1 MFAWSAYFKSDE
13 RWEHSQE
20 TVDDIYVAV
29 KWATFVNDLTSK
41 NLISA
46 STSPTAASKTIT
58 QPRERERE
66 RERDRETNRETE
78 GQTETQRDR
87 QTDRQ
92 TETETDRQ
100 TERQAQRERE
110 GERETSNL
118 RLKKK
123 KKKST
128 QKSDA
133 SLVNCAV
140 FINDCFY
147 PGV

>member
-66 RERDRETNRETE
+66 REGERQRDKQRDRGTDRDTE
-78 GQTETQRDR
+78 R

-92 TETETDRQ
+92 TNRETG
-100 TERQAQRERE
+100 TERERGRERE
-110 GERETSNL
+110 
-118 RLKKK
+118 LKFK
-123 KKKST
+123 T
-128 QKSDA
+128 
-133 SLVNCAV
+133 
-140 FINDCFY
+140 
-147 PGV
+147 